1 MQVQRHQGEQ
11 FSQSLRDSA
20 RALLVIERLSSV
32 QCARRLA
39 DLHPDE
45 RIPDQSTLRLWR
57 SSFAEISVEESAL
70 IEQNER
76 ERILQIDSMIMPALE
91 SVTDHEWT
99 LKNLIALNAIRG
111 TDMDKQLKRRQ
122 LAQPQQDNRQLV
134 IVVNNPMSSDPLTID
149 LPITTTD

>member
-1 MQVQRHQGEQ
+1 
-11 FSQSLRDSA
+11 
-20 RALLVIERLSSV
+20 
-32 QCARRLA
+32 
-39 DLHPDE
+39 
-45 RIPDQSTLRLWR
+45 LWR